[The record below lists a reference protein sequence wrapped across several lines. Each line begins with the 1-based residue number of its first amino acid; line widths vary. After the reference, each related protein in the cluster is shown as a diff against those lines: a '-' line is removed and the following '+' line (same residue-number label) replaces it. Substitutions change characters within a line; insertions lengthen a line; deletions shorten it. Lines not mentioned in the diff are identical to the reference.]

1 MKSTTVISTVHVS
14 LLLVTLIPQ
23 MLAMKLD
30 LDSSPCAQLPEYM
43 IESCA
48 AAEAVYEAFVACY
61 EFLNHADLRCT
72 RQYQSLVS
80 NMPVFSA

>member
-1 MKSTTVISTVHVS
+1 MKSTIS

-30 LDSSPCAQLPEYM
+30 LDSPCAQLPEYM